1 MRFENDYV
9 LRLIEELSGVVRQA
23 MGKLQLLQKD
33 EPFEVAGRAIG
44 LALDMDPALASQL
57 SPESVVSLLRLGE
70 VDDRVVELVARS
82 LELEAQAFEAR
93 GEASAAESR
102 RAFAAEVRGAAIA

>member
-1 MRFENDYV
+1 MRYETDYI

-23 MGKLQLLQKD
+23 MGRLRSLRKD
-33 EPFEVAGRAIG
+33 ESFEVAGRAIG
-44 LALDMDPALASQL
+44 LALDMDPSVASQL

-70 VDDRVVELVARS
+70 VDDRVVELVARAI
-82 LELEAQAFEAR
+82 ELEAQAFEAR

-102 RAFAAEVRGAAIA
+102 RAFAAEVRRTAVT